1 VLGGVFVRHAETK
14 ELVFQEG
21 RAPSRG
27 EIAVIAARVEKR
39 MTRCLR
45 RRDLVDERPAE
56 DRSNEAPSRVSG
68 SKIWRATWNIKASG
82 KPANCSTGTIGAAS
96 EAQLA
101 LFKTSCESLHK
112 K

>member
-1 VLGGVFVRHAETK
+1 MGPDVKIAFVTDTAD
-14 ELVFQEG
+14 ELVWTTE
-21 RAPSRG
+21 
-27 EIAVIAARVEKR
+27 
-39 MTRCLR
+39 
-45 RRDLVDERPAE
+45 
-56 DRSNEAPSRVSG
+56 VSG